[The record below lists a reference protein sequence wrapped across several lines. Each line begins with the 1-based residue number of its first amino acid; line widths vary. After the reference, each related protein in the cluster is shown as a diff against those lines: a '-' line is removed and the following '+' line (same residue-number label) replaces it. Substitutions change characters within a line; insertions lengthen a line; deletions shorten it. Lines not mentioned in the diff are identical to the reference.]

1 VFLFDNDIGIRY
13 RWRRTTIGMAA
24 PRQRTDMLKGA
35 LRMLV
40 LKTLALEPRHGV
52 GIADRIKQIT
62 RGTFDVGPG
71 SLFPVLHRLE
81 QEGLIDG
88 EWTVTPEGRRAKY
101 YRMTQAGSRQLAAEK
116 KKWAKVALAIGQIL
130 EAD

>member
-1 VFLFDNDIGIRY
+1 
-13 RWRRTTIGMAA
+13 MA
-24 PRQRTDMLKGA
+24 PPQQQRTDMLKGA

-62 RGTFDVGPG
+62 RGTFHVGPG

-81 QEGLIDG
+81 QRFQRVGIVVEQI
-88 EWTVTPEGRRAKY
+88 ERHARVP
-101 YRMTQAGSRQLAAEK
+101 LAAVDLQRREE
-116 KKWAKVALAIGQIL
+116 VGFNR
-130 EAD
+130 DPTGS

>member
-1 VFLFDNDIGIRY
+1 
-13 RWRRTTIGMAA
+13 M
-24 PRQRTDMLKGA
+24 PKGA

-40 LKTLALEPRHGV
+40 LKTLTLEPRHGV
-52 GIADRIKQIT
+52 GISDRIEQIT
-62 RGTFDVGPG
+62 RGTFHVGPG

-88 EWTVTPEGRRAKY
+88 EWTTTPEGRRAKY
-101 YRMTQAGSRQLAAEK
+101 YRMTPAGSRQLAAER
-116 KKWAKVALAIGQIL
+116 KKWARVAVAIGLIL